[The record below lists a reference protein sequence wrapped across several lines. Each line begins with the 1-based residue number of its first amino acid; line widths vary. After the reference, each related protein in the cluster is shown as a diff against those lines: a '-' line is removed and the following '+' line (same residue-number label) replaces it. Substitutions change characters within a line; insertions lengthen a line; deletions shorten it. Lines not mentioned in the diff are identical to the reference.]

1 MKSRYY
7 EAELAYL
14 REQGREFAR
23 AYPSTAGLLAE
34 RSDDPDVERLLEGF
48 AFLSSRVRERID
60 DSIPEL
66 AQQLSGVLVPQ
77 LTRFIPPTAIVQFNP
92 DRAMRAAQV
101 VPRGSQVAGVTAR
114 EVRCLF
120 QTTSAL
126 ELLPV
131 SLLDVRS
138 ERPSSRTEKVVLKLS
153 TPEHAAGV
161 VGAHRIRLHFPGETP
176 TAMTLRAWFLRHCTE
191 IAVVENGVVRGVI
204 QTDERASPRGA
215 AITPVGFDPASRLLP
230 EQALEHDAFAH
241 AVELFACPAK
251 FAFVDLPAL
260 GPLITPN
267 CELHLTFDRPPKLPR
282 APGKDDLRLH
292 CVPVVNLFPCSADP
306 VRFRPLQP
314 EAIVRAAEHAPTD
327 VEVYEIRSVTGVN
340 GAQRTPY
347 SNFIAFRSSKDAHAR
362 YYVSRRVPSVT
373 DGGTDVYLSL
383 VSPRD
388 THPIAESEIL
398 SVDLLCSNRQVA
410 PNLKV
415 GELSRPV
422 RGAPT
427 MAPFTN
433 ITAVSGP
440 LYPHDNVELLWRL
453 GAHLGLSRAGLQ
465 DPANLRRLLEVYN
478 FAERQNPQLGRVN
491 GQWIDAIRELTS
503 RKAVR
508 LVRGAPVTGTK
519 TIVVLDEANFS
530 ATGEVLVFGDILN
543 EVFARRVHI
552 NSFNQ
557 LTVQLAPS
565 RTEYAWSP
573 RYGDRTIL

>member
-23 AYPSTAGLLAE
+23 AYPSTAGLLAD

-48 AFLSSRVRERID
+48 AFLTSRVRERID

-66 AQQLSGVLVPQ
+66 AQQLAGVLVPQ
-77 LTRFIPPTAIVQFNP
+77 LTRFIPPLTIVQFNP

-101 VPRGSQVAGVTAR
+101 VPRGSQVAGTTSR
-114 EVRCLF
+114 DVRCLF
-120 QTTSAL
+120 QTTAAL
-126 ELLPV
+126 ELLPL
-131 SLLDVRS
+131 SLVDVRS

-153 TPEHAAGV
+153 TPEHAASV
-161 VGAHRIRLHFPGETP
+161 VGAHRIRLHFHGETP

-191 IAVVENGVVRGVI
+191 IAVVEGATVRGTIAMGDGRPVK
-204 QTDERASPRGA
+204 
-215 AITPVGFDPASRLLP
+215 ITQVGFDGGSRLLP
-230 EQALEHDAFAH
+230 EHPLEHDAFAH
-241 AVELFACPAK
+241 AVELFACPNK

-260 GPLITPN
+260 GGLMTPN
-267 CELHLTFDRPPKLPR
+267 CELHFTFDRPPKLPR
-282 APGKDDLRLH
+282 SPGKDDLRLH

-306 VRFRPLQP
+306 VRFKPLQP

-327 VEVYEIRSVTGVN
+327 IEVYEIRGVIGVN

-347 SNFIAFRSSKDAHAR
+347 TSFTSFRSAKDASAR

-388 THPIAESEIL
+388 VHPIAESEIL
-398 SVDLLCSNRQVA
+398 SVDLLCSNRQLA
-410 PNLKV
+410 PSLKI
-415 GELSRPV
+415 GEVSRPV

-427 MAPFTN
+427 MAPFAN

-491 GQWIDAIRELTS
+491 GQWIDAIREVQT

-519 TIVVLDEANFS
+519 TIVMLDEANFS
-530 ATGEVLVFGDILN
+530 ATGEVVVFGDILD

-557 LTVQLAPS
+557 LAVQLAPS
-565 RTEYAWSP
+565 RTEYSWAP

>member
-23 AYPSTAGLLAE
+23 AYPATAGLLAE

-66 AQQLSGVLVPQ
+66 AHQLAGVLVPQ
-77 LTRFIPPTAIVQFNP
+77 LTRFIPPVAILQFNP
-92 DRAMRAAQV
+92 DTRALRTAAV
-101 VPRGSQVAGVTAR
+101 VPRGSQVAGNGAR
-114 EVRCLF
+114 DVRCLF
-120 QTTSAL
+120 QTTAAL
-126 ELLPV
+126 ELLPL
-131 SLLDVRS
+131 SLLEVRS
-138 ERPSSRTEKVVLKLS
+138 ERPSSRTEKLILRLAA
-153 TPEHAAGV
+153 PDHAAAV
-161 VGAHRIRLHFPGETP
+161 VGAHRIRLHCHGETP

-191 IAVVENGVVRGVI
+191 IAVVENGVVRGTVRPDI
-204 QTDERASPRGA
+204 A
-215 AITPVGFDPASRLLP
+215 AVGFDAETRLLP
-230 EQALEHDAFAH
+230 ERALEHDAFTH
-241 AVELFACPAK
+241 AAELFACPQK
-251 FAFVDLPAL
+251 FAFVDLPPL
-260 GPLITPN
+260 GSLMTPS

-282 APGKDDLRLH
+282 APGSQDLRLH
-292 CVPVVNLFPCSADP
+292 CVPVINLFPCSADP

-314 EAIVRAAEHAPTD
+314 EAIVRPAEQGPTD
-327 VEVYEIRSVTGVN
+327 AEVYEIRSVMGVN

-347 SNFIAFRSSKDAHAR
+347 QSFTAFRSGHDANAR

-373 DGGTDVYLSL
+373 DAGTDVYLSL
-383 VSPRD
+383 ASPRD
-388 THPIAESEIL
+388 AHPIAESEIL
-398 SVDLLCSNRQVA
+398 SAELLCTNRLLA
-410 PNLKV
+410 PALKL
-415 GELSRPV
+415 GDISRPV

-433 ITAVSGP
+433 ITAVSTP
-440 LYPHDNVELLWRL
+440 LYPNDNVELLWRL

-478 FAERQNPQLGRVN
+478 FAERQNPALGRAN
-491 GQWIDAIRELTS
+491 GQWIDAIREVQT

-530 ATGEVLVFGDILN
+530 ATGEAVIFGDILN

-565 RTEYAWSP
+565 RTEYSWVP
-573 RYGDRTIL
+573 RYGDKTIL